1 MRMHWQIIPRMC
13 FGITI
18 IVFLA
23 GCAQFQKEQMAI
35 SATDYNLVVER
46 SQNDVLLLNIVRA
59 AKRRPM
65 YFTTLQDV
73 KGSSSYLL
81 DTGNIYT
88 PIATF
93 GLSQIKSSSGTLA
106 PYSISPRANYSS
118 SPIFDMAVL
127 NNSKAFINGMLTPV
141 TLKTFKY
148 FWDQGWSKELLLN
161 LFVQRVKLPNG
172 KTVKWSLRNKANEDF
187 EKALEVFESDSCD
200 LETRQKTHEI
210 APPMTVEQL
219 SQQDLVEIQKAGL
232 TLARSKENNNQIYYQ
247 LKSKEEEYFLNC
259 GDDKVYQVTD
269 VAQMK
274 SDEVR
279 PDDNNLYILHLRSP
293 EGILYL
299 LGEIIR
305 HQMQDPS
312 QEFKIKLCEHSV
324 PLFVARKEMPSDSD
338 PHVRIDY
345 DGSKYIIP
353 RLDTDI
359 SEDKCYANNSMHI
372 LSLMSLLISKQVSSG
387 ELPSSTG
394 TVSIIGGTSQ

>member
-93 GLSQIKSSSGTLA
+93 GLSQIKSSSGTFA

-232 TLARSKENNNQIYYQ
+232 TLARSTQRP
-247 LKSKEEEYFLNC
+247 YFLLD
-259 GDDKVYQVTD
+259 G
-269 VAQMK
+269 
-274 SDEVR
+274 R
-279 PDDNNLYILHLRSP
+279 PPGGCRSRHRP
-293 EGILYL
+293 E
-299 LGEIIR
+299 R
-305 HQMQDPS
+305 
-312 QEFKIKLCEHSV
+312 
-324 PLFVARKEMPSDSD
+324 
-338 PHVRIDY
+338 
-345 DGSKYIIP
+345 
-353 RLDTDI
+353 
-359 SEDKCYANNSMHI
+359 
-372 LSLMSLLISKQVSSG
+372 
-387 ELPSSTG
+387 
-394 TVSIIGGTSQ
+394 